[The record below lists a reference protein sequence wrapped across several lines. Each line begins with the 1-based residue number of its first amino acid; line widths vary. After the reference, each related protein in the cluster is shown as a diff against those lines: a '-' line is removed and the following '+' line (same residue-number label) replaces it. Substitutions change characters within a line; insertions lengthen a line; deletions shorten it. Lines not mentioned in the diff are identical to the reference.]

1 MKKSKKTVV
10 IIAAVILILAVLL
23 TAAFFILKYIG
34 KTQFHKDDKN
44 IVAETVE
51 EVNDDTVLYNGR
63 HYKLN
68 TDVISVLIIGVDKK
82 NINSDLGYG
91 KNGQADCVFV
101 VAANTRTKSIKI
113 IPISRETMV
122 DVSVYSKSGSYSGV
136 EYEQLCLSYAYGST
150 PESCSQ
156 NVMKA
161 VSRTLYGI
169 NIGSH
174 VTIDMNGLA
183 KYTQM
188 IGGLQLEAIE
198 DIQIGKKKIKTGET
212 VNLIGDDAVD
222 YIHDRGID
230 VNANNRRMMRQKQFL
245 SALIEKTVSE
255 LSKNFSK
262 LGSYY
267 GAMSPYTSTDISLS
281 QLTYLASMFLSG
293 NVLNNIEYKMIEG
306 NTVEGEKWTE
316 FYPDEES
323 VLNIVFDTFYTPVDE
338 ESAN

>member
-1 MKKSKKTVV
+1 MKKSKKITITVV
-10 IIAAVILILAVLL
+10 AVILAL
-23 TAAFFILKYIG
+23 TASLTATFFILKHIG

-44 IVAETVE
+44 VVAETVE
-51 EVNDDTVLYNGR
+51 EISDDTVLYNGK

-68 TDVISVLIIGVDKK
+68 TDIVSVLIMGVDKK

-91 KNGQADCVFV
+91 KNGQADCIFV

-122 DVSVYSKSGSYSGV
+122 DVSIYSKSGSYSGV

-150 PESCSQ
+150 PESCSE

-161 VSRTLYGI
+161 VGRTLYGI

-174 VTIDMNGLA
+174 ITIDMKGLA
-183 KYTQM
+183 KYTQL

-198 DIQIGKKKIKTGET
+198 DIQVGGKNIKSGQT
-212 VNLIGDDAVD
+212 VTLIGDDAVD
-222 YIHDRGID
+222 YIHDRGTD

-245 SALIEKTVSE
+245 TALIEKTVSE
-255 LSKNFSK
+255 LAKNFSK

-267 GAMSPYTSTDISLS
+267 STMSQYTSTDISFS
-281 QLTYLASMFLSG
+281 QLTYLASTFLSG
-293 NVLNNIEYKMIEG
+293 NILNNIEYKMIEG

-316 FYPDEES
+316 FYPDEDS
-323 VLNIVFDTFYTPVDE
+323 VLSIVFDTFYTPVE
-338 ESAN
+338 EEIKN